1 MNAKI
6 SLMVKMKAH
15 QEEHEQGMQITFS
28 FPSLHP
34 LL

>member
-6 SLMVKMKAH
+6 SLMEKMKAH
-15 QEEHEQGMQITFS
+15 QEKHEQGMQIILT